1 MHDLVMHHGGRQVA
15 ASSKDAD
22 AQGAGRGETWPEGV
36 VDALTWFRDFGARVV
51 DANLTADFDIAA
63 GLDQLEDQ
71 FGASVGAVLTTNGTA
86 NFLFCA
92 GSRGPFPS
100 VKAYA
105 KAHNAW
111 VRNWPIYTGVARLM
125 DAPQINAA
133 GGSQFELLGDKAK
146 VILWDSVDEA
156 IARTTF

>member
-1 MHDLVMHHGGRQVA
+1 MA
-15 ASSKDAD
+15 ASAKDGD
-22 AQGAGRGETWPEGV
+22 VRGAGRGESWPEGV
-36 VDALTWFRDFGARVV
+36 VAALTWFRDFGTRVV
-51 DANLTADFDIAA
+51 DPSLTAEFDIAA

-71 FGASVGAVLTTNGTA
+71 FGDSVGAVMTTNGTA

-111 VRNWPIYTGVARLM
+111 VRNWPIYTGVVRLM
-125 DAPQINAA
+125 DAPQINSVA
-133 GGSQFELLGDKAK
+133 GSEIEILGDKAK
-146 VILWDSVDEA
+146 TILWDSVDEP
-156 IARTTF
+156 IAHVSF